1 MSESEQTSDSASE
14 TTASSAVEME
24 PGVLLETRKL
34 SKEFPITKGAW
45 GKQVGAVKAV
55 SNVDLTIKHGQTVG
69 LVGESGCGKSTLG
82 RTILRAYEPTSG
94 EILYRRPNGEVVDL
108 APLSDKQLKPYR
120 RDIRMVFQ
128 DPFSSLNPRMTLA
141 DIIGEPLR
149 VNKVVPEVAVEGRV
163 VELLRKVGLRP
174 EYLHRYP
181 NAFSGGERQR
191 VGLARALALDPRVVV
206 ADEAVSALDVS
217 VRAQILNLMKDLQE
231 AEDLTYLFISH
242 DLGMVEYMADEVVV
256 MYVGHI
262 VESGPTEEMYDRPLH
277 PYTEALLS
285 AVPNPDPNAADQRER
300 IVLKGEVADPT
311 DVPSGCPFRTRCAY
325 VQDRC
330 AAEVPALR
338 EVSSGRRV
346 ACHFA
351 EELELRGLSEL
362 GAA

>member
-1 MSESEQTSDSASE
+1 MSEKSMAPD
-14 TTASSAVEME
+14 M
-24 PGVLLETRKL
+24 LLETRKL

-45 GKQVGAVKAV
+45 GRKVGAVKAV
-55 SNVDLTIKHGQTVG
+55 SAVDLQIRQGQTVG

-94 EILYRRPNGEVVDL
+94 EILFREKDGSVVDL
-108 APLSDKQLKPYR
+108 AGLSEKQLKPYR
-120 RDIRMVFQ
+120 QSIRMVFQ

-149 VNKVVPEVAVEGRV
+149 VNDVVPEAAVEGKV
-163 VELLRKVGLRP
+163 VELLTKVGLRP

-191 VGLARALALDPRVVV
+191 VGLARALALDPRLVV

-231 AEDLTYLFISH
+231 EENLTYLFISH

-262 VESGPTEEMYDRPLH
+262 VESGPTEELYDRPLH

-285 AVPNPDPNAADQRER
+285 AVPNPDPSAADRRER

-325 VQDRC
+325 AQDVC
-330 AAEVPALR
+330 ATDVPELR
-338 EVSSGRRV
+338 ELSTGRRV